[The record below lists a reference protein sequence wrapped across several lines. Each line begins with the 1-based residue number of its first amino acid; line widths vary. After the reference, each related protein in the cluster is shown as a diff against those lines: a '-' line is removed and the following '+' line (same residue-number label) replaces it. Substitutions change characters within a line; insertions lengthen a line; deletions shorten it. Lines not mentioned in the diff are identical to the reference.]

1 MKKSLVLLLAT
12 CIMLGISGCGARPE
26 KNDLAIGF
34 GRCDITPSYS
44 VPLAGY
50 GRSDSRMSEGFL
62 DKLYAT
68 CIAVTDGNGSTLL
81 LLTVDSVC
89 AYTAYVEDVRKAV
102 TESTGVPAERILYHG
117 THSHS
122 APDLGYTHIPA
133 IMRYKE
139 MFLAG
144 VAKAAADAMAD
155 RAPAT
160 VQVGSTYTENM
171 NFVRHYTTVEGV
183 AGDNFGNMQAKLTA
197 HVSQAD
203 NRLAVVRFCREG
215 KKNIVLVNYQAHP
228 KMISTSQTQ
237 NSHNR
242 LYLSADYVGTT
253 RSYVEQKEDVLFA
266 FFLGAAGNLNNYS
279 MIQQENRTLDYKVY
293 GQLLGDYVVQAL
305 HNAVPVSGD
314 SVQVANRVVEVPVDH
329 SEDHLISAARKVAE
343 SWNDGATAQEAL
355 SVGGDPAIISPY
367 HATSIINRYSD
378 KEAYKK
384 LELMAFS
391 VADLGFVAAPYEMF
405 DSNGCYIREHSPF
418 ATTFVFSCSNGAYA
432 YVADEAAFSYYSY
445 EAYNRRFPRGTA
457 ESLADTMVQMLDSLH
472 HTQ

>member
-1 MKKSLVLLLAT
+1 MKKIICILLAFAAT
-12 CIMLGISGCGARPE
+12 LCLFACAAEPE
-26 KNDLAIGF
+26 ETGLQVGF
-34 GRCDITPSYS
+34 GRVDITPSYS

-68 CIAVTDGNGSTLL
+68 CIAVTDGDGSTVL

-89 AYTAYVEDVRKAV
+89 AYTDYVEAVRKAI
-102 TESTGVPAERILYHG
+102 TEATAVPAERILYHG
-117 THSHS
+117 THTHS
-122 APDLGYTHIPA
+122 APDLGYAHIPA

-139 MFLAG
+139 EFIAG

-160 VQVGSTYTENM
+160 VQVGSAYTENM

-183 AGDNFGNMQAKLTA
+183 AGDNFGNMQAKLTG

-203 NRLAVVRFCREG
+203 NRLAAIQFCRQD
-215 KKNIVLVNYQAHP
+215 KKNVVLVNYQAHP

-253 RSYVEQKEDVLFA
+253 RSYVEQQRDVLFA

-279 MIQQENRTLDYKVY
+279 QIPQENKTLDYKVY
-293 GQLLGDYVVQAL
+293 GQMLGDYVLDAL
-305 HNAVPVSGD
+305 STATPVEGDAVRVT
-314 SVQVANRVVEVPVDH
+314 NRVVEVPVDH
-329 SEDHLISAARKVAE
+329 SEDHLIHAARKVSE
-343 SWNDGATAQEAL
+343 SWNNGATATEAL
-355 SVGGDPAIISPY
+355 SDGGEAAIISPY
-367 HATSIINRYSD
+367 HAISIVNRFSD
-378 KEAYKK
+378 SEPYKN

-391 VADLGFVAAPYEMF
+391 IGDMGFVAAPYEMF
-405 DSNGCYIREHSPF
+405 DSNGRYIRERASF

-432 YVADEAAFSYYSY
+432 YIADEAAFSYYSY
-445 EAYNRRFPRGTA
+445 EAYNRRFPQGTA
-457 ESLADTMVQMLDSLH
+457 ESLADTMVELLDSLCSP
-472 HTQ
+472 